1 MKINKPN
8 GNELDSETYKQ
19 FRNGYVEL
27 VNRCKLNQQVAY
39 WAVLLIEIGDVIR
52 YLGISEA
59 RNTLHKMVDKA
70 IEANMHENR
79 DD

>member
-1 MKINKPN
+1 MDINIPN
-8 GNELDSETYKQ
+8 GNELDAETYKQ

-27 VNRCKLNQQVAY
+27 VNRCRLNQQVAY
-39 WAVLLIEIGDVIR
+39 WAVLLPETADAIR

-70 IEANMHENR
+70 IEANMYENR
-79 DD
+79 DN

>member
-8 GNELDSETYKQ
+8 GNELDSETYLQ

-27 VNRCKLNQQVAY
+27 VNRCNLNQQVAY

-70 IEANMHENR
+70 IEASMHENR
-79 DD
+79 DN